1 MTEFTSTQA
10 DAPQPPAAPKAY
22 PRFEIKP
29 EFPAA
34 VRERLQ
40 SVDATVQA
48 NADKA
53 NAELKPRLNKIGF
66 GLEQLGKLARA
77 GSKHRVRG
85 MSLLREL
92 ATVWAHSVAKA
103 ASCKIGCTACCH
115 TPVPISAVEAKVI
128 GKAIKRHPVAVTQSA
143 VTADG
148 GPVPNMG
155 ACPFLVENKCA
166 IYKERPMICRTR
178 FNLDV
183 DALLCDEALND
194 AQIPVPY
201 ASATPFHHAYRQ
213 LSADAEY
220 GDIREFFPSGLSAKA
235 V

>member
-1 MTEFTSTQA
+1 VSEFTPTFA
-10 DAPQPPAAPKAY
+10 DASQAQAPKQY
-22 PRFEIKP
+22 PKFEIKA
-29 EFPAA
+29 EFPQA
-34 VRERLQ
+34 VQARLQ
-40 SVDATVQA
+40 VVDATVQA
-48 NADKA
+48 NSEKA
-53 NAELKPRLNKIGF
+53 NAALKPRLNKIGF
-66 GLEQLGKLARA
+66 GLEQLGKLARS

-103 ASCKIGCTACCH
+103 SACKSGCTSCCH

-128 GKAIKRHPVAVTQSA
+128 GKAIKRHPAVVTQSA

-148 GPVPNMG
+148 GGVSSMG
-155 ACPFLVENKCA
+155 ACPFLVEGKCV
-166 IYKERPMICRTR
+166 IYKERPMLCRTR

-183 DALLCDEALND
+183 DSLLCDASLDNSE
-194 AQIPVPY
+194 IPIPY

-220 GDIREFFPSGLSAKA
+220 GDIREFFPNGLSAKTA
-235 V
+235 